1 MSKTK
6 QEIIMNIKG
15 LIIVPYAYG
24 GNTGVSIQVP
34 KKQLTTYMKNCCVA
48 CMSAKQNAGV
58 GNDVML
64 VTNIDVPE
72 PYASLLTSNGVAI
85 EKCPF
90 DSFNFGSVDK
100 DGKTVNWQLA
110 FYKLCAI
117 EHCVDN
123 FEYDYYSYLDSDVFV
138 QGSYDKIWQDA
149 RNNIMLYDVCEP
161 CDGYMV
167 KEMQGFLHT
176 DKCLTHFGG
185 EFFAASRAHALQ
197 FVGECKKVYDE
208 MIATQYTTKSGDE
221 FITSIVASRMKMY
234 VKNAGSYI
242 RRYWTGSYRLM
253 CNDYMI
259 GNIVILHMPAEK
271 EQGILK
277 IYDRYISRGGVPAKE
292 KVWKIAH
299 LNNSS
304 LRVKIGVLLR
314 NLGIVK

>member
-1 MSKTK
+1 MGKTK
-6 QEIIMNIKG
+6 QKIIMNSKG

-24 GNTGVSIQVP
+24 GNTGVSIQKP
-34 KKQLTTYMKNCCVA
+34 KKQVTTYMKNCCVA

-85 EKCPF
+85 EKCQF
-90 DSFNFGSVDK
+90 DRFNFGSVDK

-117 EHCVDN
+117 EHCVKN

-185 EFFAASRAHALQ
+185 EFFAASRANALQ
-197 FVGECKKVYDE
+197 FVGECGKVYDE
-208 MIATQYTTKSGDE
+208 MIATQYTTNSGDE
-221 FITSIVASRMKMY
+221 FITSIAASRMKPNI
-234 VKNAGSYI
+234 KNAGAYI
-242 RRYWTGSYRLM
+242 RRYWTGSYRLI
-253 CNDYMI
+253 CNDYEK
-259 GNIVILHMPAEK
+259 NSIVILHVPAEK
-271 EQGILK
+271 EYGIIK
-277 IYDRYISRGGVPAKE
+277 IYNKYVSAGKLPTKE
-292 KVWKIAH
+292 QVWRICNFKNASIRVRIGII
-299 LNNSS
+299 
-304 LRVKIGVLLR
+304 LRKLGLVK
-314 NLGIVK
+314 